1 VPLLWRVFAVNA
13 LVLVGA
19 AIALTLSPAT
29 VSFPVALTEVVVL
42 AVGLCVLLAINLLL
56 LRRVFRPLQSL
67 REVMSRVDPLR
78 PGARVDVARADTEVR
93 ALAEAFNDMLGRL
106 ERERRD
112 SGRRALAAQEEERR
126 RIARELHDEVGQELT
141 AAVLALD
148 RAADGDEAL
157 VESREAV
164 RTTLLGVR
172 EIARRLRPEELD
184 ELGLASALTAL
195 CSEFGRRSGTRV
207 ERRLDRDLPRL
218 GLDEE
223 LVVYRVAQESLTN
236 VARHA
241 GATTALVTLDAEPDG
256 AVTLRVRDDGRG
268 TQAESD
274 AGHGI
279 RGMRERALLIGA
291 TLELRR
297 PAEGGTEVALRLPA
311 TGERS

>member
-19 AIALTLSPAT
+19 AATLTLSPAT
-29 VSFPVALTEVVVL
+29 VSFPVALTELVVL

-56 LRRVFRPLQSL
+56 LRRVFRPLRSL
-67 REVMSRVDPLR
+67 RAVMARVDPLR
-78 PGARVDVARADTEVR
+78 PGARVAVAGSDAEVQT
-93 ALAEAFNDMLGRL
+93 LAEAFNEMLDRL

-112 SGRRALAAQEEERR
+112 SGKRALAAQEEERR

-141 AAVLALD
+141 AAVLQLD
-148 RAADGDEAL
+148 RAADGGEAI

-164 RTTLLGVR
+164 RATLLEVR

-184 ELGLASALTAL
+184 ELGLVSALTAL
-195 CSEFGRRSGTRV
+195 CSEFGRRSGIRV
-207 ERRLDRDLPRL
+207 ERRLARDLPEL
-218 GLDEE
+218 ASDEE

-241 GATTALVTLDAEPDG
+241 RATTTLVALEADSDG
-256 AVTLRVRDDGRG
+256 AVALRVRDDGCG
-268 TQAESD
+268 LAAGSG

-291 TLELRR
+291 TLELSR
-297 PAEGGTEVALRLPA
+297 PAEGGTEVVLRLPSTA
-311 TGERS
+311 GRS

>member
-1 VPLLWRVFAVNA
+1 MSLLWRVFAVNA

-19 AIALTLSPAT
+19 ATALVLSPAT
-29 VSFPVALTEVVVL
+29 VSFPVVLTEAVVL
-42 AVGLCVLLAINLLL
+42 AVGLCVLLAINWLL
-56 LRRVFRPLQSL
+56 LRRVFGPLRGL
-67 REVMSRVDPLR
+67 REVMARVDPLR
-78 PGARVDVARADTEVR
+78 PGARVEVDRADVEVR
-93 ALAEAFNDMLGRL
+93 ALAEGFNEMLGRL

-112 SGRRALAAQEEERR
+112 SGRRALAAQEEERC

-141 AAVLALD
+141 AAVLELD

-157 VESREAV
+157 AESREAV
-164 RTTLLGVR
+164 RATLLGVR

-195 CSEFGRRSGTRV
+195 CRDFGRRSGIAI
-207 ERRLDRDLPRL
+207 ERRFARDLPRL
-218 GLDEE
+218 ASDEE

-241 GATTALVTLDAEPDG
+241 AATTALVELEGEPDG
-256 AVTLRVRDDGRG
+256 VVTLRVRDDGRG
-268 TQAESD
+268 TPAATT

-297 PAEGGTEVALRLPA
+297 PTGGGTEVELRLPS
-311 TGERS
+311 TGRRS